1 MVKTICA
8 WCGKEIVTYPCKIK
22 PRNFCSRECLAT
34 FSRKDKNP
42 DGYMKLKDYTNISA
56 HMTALN
62 HELNPGRMNF
72 STRAKLSQIHKNSG
86 EGKTYPKSFGVHA
99 HRTVAERML
108 NRKLKPGEVVHH
120 IDGNKRNNNPNNLM
134 VFESQAA
141 HAKWH
146 SEHKE
151 VMPHDIQATCLPGT
165 LYKQDNPD

>member
-62 HELNPGRMNF
+62 HELNPG
-72 STRAKLSQIHKNSG
+72 NSG

-120 IDGNKRNNNPNNLM
+120 IDGNKRNNNPNG
-134 VFESQAA
+134 
-141 HAKWH
+141 
-146 SEHKE
+146 
-151 VMPHDIQATCLPGT
+151 I
-165 LYKQDNPD
+165 